1 MYPPPLTLVWIIQE
15 LISVVIC
22 RLSLV
27 FSFVFCHTCV
37 ILSRVIVVFHLT
49 FVVCHWSQWKSS
61 VMCSFLKEKVKVE
74 VLVRSQE
81 LRILANCNQIDLN
94 CSLREAILVKK
105 SHFINWWSPP
115 SRPPFFKKFFLG
127 IFLARKKKN
136 LQGFPLAFFTQRTQ
150 L

>member
-1 MYPPPLTLVWIIQE
+1 MIFFCNLCFFCIQMLPNSIRRIPTTKYKWSVYPPPLTLVWIIQE

-37 ILSRVIVVFHLT
+37 ILSLVIVVFHLT

-61 VMCSFLKEKVKVE
+61 VMCSFLKEKVKVK

-94 CSLREAILVKK
+94 CSLREAIL
-105 SHFINWWSPP
+105 
-115 SRPPFFKKFFLG
+115 
-127 IFLARKKKN
+127 RKKKV
-136 LQGFPLAFFTQRTQ
+136 TS
-150 L
+150 